1 MTTGLPQQ
9 SEPPPVPAPIW
20 GRTRVLVAV
29 TGVAVLVIALLMA
42 YRETRDTN
50 TGTPGSAQSNQKFA
64 FAFHPQP
71 RDLPM
76 FRFADEHDRA
86 ITLQDFRGRFLLLN
100 VWATW
105 CVPCRK
111 EMPTLDRLQQKLGG
125 PDFEVIALSIDQGGT
140 SVVRSFYDDIAIQ
153 ALRIYIDK
161 TGAAMTD
168 LGVAAI
174 PATLLIDREGR
185 EIGRKIG
192 PAEWDSTEMIATI
205 RERINP
211 PASDRREKQ

>member
-1 MTTGLPQQ
+1 MTTLLPEQ
-9 SEPPPVPAPIW
+9 SGPPPVPAPIW
-20 GRTRVLVAV
+20 SRTRVLIAV
-29 TGVAVLVIALLMA
+29 TGVAVLFIALLMA

-50 TGTPGSAQSNQKFA
+50 TGTPGSAQGSHKSS

-86 ITLQDFRGRFLLLN
+86 MTLQDFRGKFLLLN

-125 PDFEVIALSIDQGGT
+125 PDFAVIALSIDQGGAD
-140 SVVRSFYDDIAIQ
+140 VVRSFYDDVAIQ
-153 ALRIYIDK
+153 ALRIYVDK
-161 TGAAMTD
+161 TSAAMTD

-174 PATLLIDREGR
+174 PATLLIDRQGR
-185 EIGRKIG
+185 EIGRKLG
-192 PAEWDSTEMIATI
+192 PAEWDSTEMITMI
-205 RERINP
+205 REQMNP
-211 PASDRREKQ
+211 PASDRQETQ